1 MSEWWYMNTDEQH
14 KKEFLDKRVVGAPE
28 SALKK
33 SRKVASVNTNMKDE
47 HVSLPKTQWQLGQMD
62 DDKDVFATS
71 IIDRYAARPPILGNM
86 CLATFA
92 VNYNVAQAN
101 NELIEMQKTN
111 ANELSETEEYDS
123 CTKIT
128 LKDVLGYMHK
138 RKQEAIMHDR
148 RYKLQTEPQKYYHSK
163 LILFYP
169 WKNEDDLITGFNSY
183 MESYIDKQDVIHK
196 NAQSFNEDCKRFDSA
211 IEDFEND
218 AIPQSAWDSI
228 VPTIPEDAVTNIQ
241 GFDTIQVT
249 TMHKITTVIN
259 GITKE

>member
-1 MSEWWYMNTDEQH
+1 
-14 KKEFLDKRVVGAPE
+14 
-28 SALKK
+28 
-33 SRKVASVNTNMKDE
+33 
-47 HVSLPKTQWQLGQMD
+47 MD
-62 DDKDVFATS
+62 DDDEDVFATS

-101 NELIEMQKTN
+101 NELIEMQETD

-128 LKDVLGYMHK
+128 LKDGLGYMHK
-138 RKQEAIMHDR
+138 RKQEAILHVR

-196 NAQSFNEDCKRFDSA
+196 NAQSFNEDCERFDSA
-211 IEDFEND
+211 LEAFEND
-218 AIPQSAWDSI
+218 VIPQSAWDSI
-228 VPTIPEDAVTNIQ
+228 VPTIAEEDAVTNTQ

-249 TMHKITTVIN
+249 TEEEEHDDTIVTRHATNVQLEIDPLSKLYAKVAHTHMMTFQDYCSRM
-259 GITKE
+259 